1 MVDRFGLVNI
11 DEYLLLV
18 TQAGEQVVLY
28 QGLTN
33 YKRHLYKPQCYFFS
47 HAILKVCLNYM
58 DFPATWFLW
67 RPNQLL
73 LCIREKYSPVLP
85 WMFRYV

>member
-1 MVDRFGLVNI
+1 MVDRFGLANI

-47 HAILKVCLNYM
+47 HAIQGV
-58 DFPATWFLW
+58 P
-67 RPNQLL
+67 
-73 LCIREKYSPVLP
+73 
-85 WMFRYV
+85 